1 MLETAGDADI
11 RPMLRLSPRLLPAL
25 AIELIEEEATKASPV
40 MFAPSK
46 ASMVSSWELSI
57 C

>member
-1 MLETAGDADI
+1 VLETAGDADI

>member
-1 MLETAGDADI
+1 V
-11 RPMLRLSPRLLPAL
+11 LLAL

-40 MFAPSK
+40 MFEPSK

-57 C
+57 CLEKA